1 MNPYLSIALM
11 VGANAALIWI
21 LAVAESHSDAVTI
34 ARGQKVRHDE
44 NFLFRSFCAMV
55 LWVCI
60 PGVMGLMTQGL
71 PILLTSYGLFSHVF
85 RTRLNALRGL
95 PMHYVSGSNVYD
107 RLFIQLT
114 YLLSN
119 KAGNGEYAVRANRAG
134 RMASRLEI
142 TAIIVG
148 CIAPFVI
155 QYMTHAQVQH

>member
-71 PILLTSYGLFSHVF
+71 PILLTSYGLFSYVF
-85 RTRLNALRGL
+85 RTRLNALRGMA
-95 PMHYVSGSNVYD
+95 MHYVSKSNAYD
-107 RLFIQLT
+107 RLMLRMSGGV
-114 YLLSN
+114 LS
-119 KAGNGEYAVRANRAG
+119 AG
-134 RMASRLEI
+134 RLASQIEL
-142 TAIIVG
+142 TAAAIGV
-148 CIAPFVI
+148 IAPFVI
-155 QYMTHAQVQH
+155 QYLTHA